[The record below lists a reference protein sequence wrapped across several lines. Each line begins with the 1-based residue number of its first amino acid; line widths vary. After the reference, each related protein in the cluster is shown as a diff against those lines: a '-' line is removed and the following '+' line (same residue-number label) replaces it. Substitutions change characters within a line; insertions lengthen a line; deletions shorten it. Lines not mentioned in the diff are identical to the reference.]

1 MNLEIVLATNN
12 KHKVDEYRKIF
23 KGYKVVF
30 YSLSDLNL
38 NVDVIENGKTY
49 KENALKKARAVAN
62 IVNFPVLV
70 DDSGIEIKALGNR
83 PGLKSA
89 RYAKEHG
96 GSKETN
102 KYVLNLL
109 KNEEDREAIFKCC
122 IALVA
127 NNKEY
132 IFEGVCP
139 GYILKEV
146 TGENGFGYDP
156 IFFSSEANCPF
167 GTASEE
173 IKNTFSHRAKASLK
187 LKTLLTLLDY
197 QL

>member
-1 MNLEIVLATNN
+1 MNLEIVIATGN

-38 NVDVIENGKTY
+38 SVDVDENGKTY
-49 KENALKKARAVAN
+49 KENALIKARFVAD
-62 IVNFPVLV
+62 IVSFPVLA
-70 DDSGIEIKALGNR
+70 DDSGIEIEALDNK
-83 PGLKSA
+83 PGIRSA
-89 RYAKEHG
+89 RYASEHG
-96 GSKETN
+96 GSASTN
-102 KYVLNLL
+102 LYVLDLL
-109 KNEEDREAIFKCC
+109 NGKENRKAKFKCA

-127 NNKEY
+127 NGKEY
-132 IFEGVCP
+132 IFEGECP
-139 GYILKEV
+139 GRILEEV

-156 IFFSSEANCPF
+156 IFFSDEANCPF

-173 IKNTFSHRAKASLK
+173 IKNTFSHRAKASKK

-197 QL
+197 NL

>member
-1 MNLEIVLATNN
+1 MNLEIVIATGN

-30 YSLSDLNL
+30 YSLADLNL
-38 NVDVIENGKTY
+38 NADVDENGKTY
-49 KENALKKARAVAN
+49 KENALIKARFVAD
-62 IVNFPVLV
+62 IVHFPILA
-70 DDSGIEIKALGNR
+70 DDSGIEIAALDNK
-83 PGLKSA
+83 PGIYTA

-96 GSKETN
+96 GNPATN
-102 KYVLNLL
+102 QYIIDTL
-109 KNEEDREAIFKCC
+109 KGNPNREAKFKCA

-127 NNKEY
+127 NGKEY
-132 IFEGVCP
+132 VFEGECP
-139 GYILKEV
+139 GKILEEV
-146 TGENGFGYDP
+146 TGTNGFGYDP
-156 IFFSSEANCPF
+156 IFYSYEANCPF

-197 QL
+197 KL